1 MHFQQ
6 EQRQKEDEL
15 QKRTA
20 QLELTKRRA
29 EEARKIT
36 ELNQIRAET
45 ADHTYNSHHDSLE
58 NTLNNINLLPP
69 PPLVQPNYRE
79 TAKRNRTVKLKG
91 VDLPNFSGENK
102 ADYESW
108 KAAFMSII
116 DEAEI
121 PVSEKMLRL
130 QSSLSGNALVMV
142 KDLGYSLNAYERAKS
157 KLEKKYGGERR
168 LMIKHLTALRDMPK
182 IKSRNL
188 EDMEHF
194 LVILERVMIAL
205 QDSGPGRELTGQNLN
220 LTAKEKLSQRD
231 VQAYKYWLIEH
242 SNEDNFETLVEWVEL
257 QVQIMEEAQEETS
270 GIGTKPEERKYL
282 RGNDRRHNR
291 GFNNTHKP
299 TSCIVTSCKE
309 NHPPW
314 VCGAFK
320 ALPVSQRKELISNS
334 KRCFRC
340 LAAGH
345 RKRDCPNV
353 RRCGL
358 NGCNSDEHSRYL
370 HEDGHQPHNETNQ
383 HKPGQHPG
391 NNQRDETSNQNQTT
405 AETRTHTTRQADYV
419 SLMVLPAVI
428 SNGTKTLKVNV
439 MLDNCSTGSYV
450 SDAAAE
456 ELMLQGK
463 SQQLT
468 ISGTGGTEVKKH
480 SRQVEVMVTS
490 LDKKFSANLQANV
503 LDNISGDTPAFEWSK
518 LKKEWPHLQSIPFPN
533 VANRRQIDVLIGSD
547 NPIFHHIL
555 QEVHGTKARDPIA
568 RKTSLGWVCFGP
580 TLTEQFRR
588 SSKSYFTRTYRTN
601 QIEEQGPDDILRRFW
616 ELEAIGIRDETE
628 RDLTPDEKAAVA
640 QVTETLHLR
649 DGRYEIGIPWKRGE
663 PHLVNNYEMALNRL
677 KTQERSLV
685 RRGSEVANTYD
696 EIIKDYERK
705 GYVKK
710 VPKSNEPEQWFLPHF
725 PVIRQDRTTTK
736 VRMVFDAAAKD
747 NGKCLNDAV
756 RPGPKLQRELTD
768 VLTRFRRA
776 PIALSGDI
784 SEMFLQVGLVEED
797 RRYHRFLWRDFDSR
811 KDPDH
816 YEFKR
821 LLFGNRASPFCAQH
835 VVHTHA
841 KVHAADYPH
850 AAETVDNSMYVDD
863 VLDSFETV
871 DEAIQLRHE
880 LSELLAMCN
889 FKLRKWSSND
899 STVLNDIPTEDR
911 LQSLEIHDTEE
922 SPKIKTLGVLW
933 ESTSDVFTFRVQPP
947 NVDMKLTKRN
957 VLSTIATIFDPL
969 QFLAPFT
976 LRAKILMQEIWIAG
990 IGWDDLLTDGL
1001 IFKWK
1006 KWVSELREL
1015 SQVTIPRSL
1024 RLPSPSQSRLHVFS
1038 DASKEAY
1045 ATVAY
1050 LVCRY
1055 SDEST
1060 TSRIVASKSRVAPT
1074 KAVTIPRLELMGAVL
1089 STRLAKN
1096 ISKTLEVGEPIF
1108 WTDSTNVLY
1117 WIRNESREFKP
1128 FVANRI
1134 GEIHRSTNPQQ
1145 WRHIPGESNPEDLPT
1160 RGLSATGLANNKL
1173 WKKGPEILQQ
1183 DESTWPPQ
1191 IPNEKVQR
1199 NIVEGERRKVN
1210 VTHTTRDSSNQS
1222 IIDPNRFSSFQRL
1235 VRVTGWVRRFLSNCK
1250 RPNENREKSR
1260 TLRAQE
1266 LQQAETY
1273 WFKRTQSEAFS
1284 DGVKEKCLIQLNP
1297 KKDEN
1302 GLLRSDGRLRNAT
1315 DVPYGV
1321 RHPILLPK
1329 DHTVTRLIIISAHE
1343 NLGHGSGV
1351 EHVLTE
1357 LRARFWIIKG
1367 RRTVRNTIE
1376 KCPGC
1381 RRRFTGKPTTQM
1393 MAPLPISRLQ
1403 CPLRAFER
1411 VGVDYGGPYLTKQG
1425 RGKTRAKRYLCLFT
1439 CLTTRAVHLEMA
1451 YSLDTDSFINA
1462 FTRMVARRGKPT
1474 YVVSDNGTNFVGA
1487 ERELRELV
1495 EAFDQEKI
1503 ANKTTQDYAIEW
1515 KFNPPSA
1522 PHFGGVFEAM
1532 IKSAKKAI
1540 KAILGNADITDEEL
1554 HTAICDAER
1563 LLNSRPITFVSSDPD
1578 DLSPLTPSHFLIG
1591 QLGGKFA
1598 PETADRD
1605 EVFNP
1610 RKRWHRVQ
1618 QLVGQFWKRWRREF
1632 LPSLNTRKKWFHPT
1646 HNLKE
1651 DDVVMLVEPNAKRGE
1666 WPLGRV
1672 IEVFPGNDGL
1682 VRVAR
1687 IKTKDGEYLRP
1698 VHRLCPFEYAGDNS

>member
-1 MHFQQ
+1 M
-6 EQRQKEDEL
+6 
-15 QKRTA
+15 
-20 QLELTKRRA
+20 
-29 EEARKIT
+29 
-36 ELNQIRAET
+36 
-45 ADHTYNSHHDSLE
+45 
-58 NTLNNINLLPP
+58 
-69 PPLVQPNYRE
+69 
-79 TAKRNRTVKLKG
+79 
-91 VDLPNFSGENK
+91 
-102 ADYESW
+102 
-108 KAAFMSII
+108 
-116 DEAEI
+116 
-121 PVSEKMLRL
+121 
-130 QSSLSGNALVMV
+130 
-142 KDLGYSLNAYERAKS
+142 
-157 KLEKKYGGERR
+157 
-168 LMIKHLTALRDMPK
+168 
-182 IKSRNL
+182 
-188 EDMEHF
+188 
-194 LVILERVMIAL
+194 
-205 QDSGPGRELTGQNLN
+205 
-220 LTAKEKLSQRD
+220 
-231 VQAYKYWLIEH
+231 
-242 SNEDNFETLVEWVEL
+242 
-257 QVQIMEEAQEETS
+257 
-270 GIGTKPEERKYL
+270 
-282 RGNDRRHNR
+282 
-291 GFNNTHKP
+291 
-299 TSCIVTSCKE
+299 
-309 NHPPW
+309 
-314 VCGAFK
+314 
-320 ALPVSQRKELISNS
+320 
-334 KRCFRC
+334 
-340 LAAGH
+340 
-345 RKRDCPNV
+345 
-353 RRCGL
+353 
-358 NGCNSDEHSRYL
+358 
-370 HEDGHQPHNETNQ
+370 
-383 HKPGQHPG
+383 
-391 NNQRDETSNQNQTT
+391 
-405 AETRTHTTRQADYV
+405 
-419 SLMVLPAVI
+419 
-428 SNGTKTLKVNV
+428 
-439 MLDNCSTGSYV
+439 
-450 SDAAAE
+450 
-456 ELMLQGK
+456 
-463 SQQLT
+463 
-468 ISGTGGTEVKKH
+468 
-480 SRQVEVMVTS
+480 
-490 LDKKFSANLQANV
+490 
-503 LDNISGDTPAFEWSK
+503 
-518 LKKEWPHLQSIPFPN
+518 
-533 VANRRQIDVLIGSD
+533 
-547 NPIFHHIL
+547 
-555 QEVHGTKARDPIA
+555 
-568 RKTSLGWVCFGP
+568 
-580 TLTEQFRR
+580 
-588 SSKSYFTRTYRTN
+588 
-601 QIEEQGPDDILRRFW
+601 
-616 ELEAIGIRDETE
+616 E

-677 KTQERSLV
+677 KTQEISLV

-756 RPGPKLQRELTD
+756 RL
-768 VLTRFRRA
+768 
-776 PIALSGDI
+776 
-784 SEMFLQVGLVEED
+784 GLVEED

-835 VVHTHA
+835 VVHTQA

-911 LQSLEIHDTEE
+911 LQSIEIHGTEE

-976 LRAKILMQEIWIAG
+976 LRANILMQEIWIAG

-1006 KWVSELREL
+1006 KRVSELREL

-1117 WIRNESREFKP
+1117 WIRNDSREFKP

-1145 WRHIPGESNPEDLPT
+1145 WRHIPGESNPADLPT
-1160 RGLSATGLANNKL
+1160 RGLSAT
-1173 WKKGPEILQQ
+1173 EILQQ

-1191 IPNEKVQR
+1191 IPNEEVQR

-1329 DHTVTRLIIISAHE
+1329 DHAVTRLIIISAHE

-1367 RRTVRNTIE
+1367 
-1376 KCPGC
+1376 
-1381 RRRFTGKPTTQM
+1381 
-1393 MAPLPISRLQ
+1393 S
-1403 CPLRAFER
+1403 
-1411 VGVDYGGPYLTKQG
+1411 
-1425 RGKTRAKRYLCLFT
+1425 KTNCAKY
-1439 CLTTRAVHLEMA
+1439 
-1451 YSLDTDSFINA
+1451 D
-1462 FTRMVARRGKPT
+1462 
-1474 YVVSDNGTNFVGA
+1474 
-1487 ERELRELV
+1487 
-1495 EAFDQEKI
+1495 
-1503 ANKTTQDYAIEW
+1503 
-1515 KFNPPSA
+1515 
-1522 PHFGGVFEAM
+1522 
-1532 IKSAKKAI
+1532 
-1540 KAILGNADITDEEL
+1540 
-1554 HTAICDAER
+1554 
-1563 LLNSRPITFVSSDPD
+1563 
-1578 DLSPLTPSHFLIG
+1578 
-1591 QLGGKFA
+1591 
-1598 PETADRD
+1598 
-1605 EVFNP
+1605 
-1610 RKRWHRVQ
+1610 
-1618 QLVGQFWKRWRREF
+1618 
-1632 LPSLNTRKKWFHPT
+1632 
-1646 HNLKE
+1646 
-1651 DDVVMLVEPNAKRGE
+1651 
-1666 WPLGRV
+1666 
-1672 IEVFPGNDGL
+1672 
-1682 VRVAR
+1682 
-1687 IKTKDGEYLRP
+1687 
-1698 VHRLCPFEYAGDNS
+1698 